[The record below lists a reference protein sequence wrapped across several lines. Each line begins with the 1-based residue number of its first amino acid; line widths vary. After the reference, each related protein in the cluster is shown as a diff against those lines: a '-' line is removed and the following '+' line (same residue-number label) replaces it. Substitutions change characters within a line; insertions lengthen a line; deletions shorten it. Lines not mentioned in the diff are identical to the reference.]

1 MVLIKCVPRVRSN
14 AAGYLFVLFS
24 IHMRQRSGRQVVVL
38 GTIGK
43 VAFLIDR
50 NGFHVPR
57 VRFCFQGVVSPLK
70 ACGGCGRRPSR
81 AGGAQRLGVGYP
93 VFWFCPKW
101 NHWGR
106 GVAVSVL
113 SKMGTRGEG
122 SHCFS
127 GRAISREGALS
138 LMGMGPPIPIRDSAH
153 SREIAHFKN
162 MGTPP
167 PVFPFWANRNSDTPP
182 PMVPFW
188 RKKKGCPPLLL
199 LLAPRDG
206 VPRPSA

>member
-81 AGGAQRLGVGYP
+81 AGGAQRLGVVP
-93 VFWFCPKW
+93 CFLVLPKME
-101 NHWGR
+101 
-106 GVAVSVL
+106 SL
-113 SKMGTRGEG
+113 GEG
-122 SHCFS
+122 CRCFGFAQNETLGEGGRCFS

-153 SREIAHFKN
+153 SREIAHFQN